1 MPCSQTPGRLVQL
14 AILSLHALLASELE
28 NPSPFPIFEH
38 FEALSLQLTLTA
50 CWFANPVLN
59 LWDYSRRTREHF
71 PAAG

>member
-14 AILSLHALLASELE
+14 AILSLHALLAFELE